1 MKAREII
8 SKIIIHFVLIP
19 IYAQLY
25 RVNLLKPLCLAPT
38 ENLTLE
44 SKFKVH
50 TATLKKLFT

>member
-8 SKIIIHFVLIP
+8 SKITIHFGLIP

-38 ENLTLE
+38 ENLTLK
-44 SKFKVH
+44 SKFKMH
-50 TATLKKLFT
+50 TATFKK